1 MPAIFAQW
9 YHDPV
14 ASSALAIAIVAGA
27 FAFFQLRSIPRERR
41 RLILDEMTKAYAA
54 TAQKRGML
62 LRECPMLIRIAYDK
76 LAENIDERLA
86 LEEAKLKLSQNHE
99 ASARADLQLRHLYA
113 LQHECRIWNGD
124 KVGIAYMSAA
134 EILQSEFKLRAILW
148 CVEIMGDEIR
158 RKEFGVSGELYT
170 SMEQL
175 VGQLNSF
182 AMDYENGSFPA
193 RTLFGQLHRSIAPT
207 AAALGPLIWARSIN
221 GRWGRRVI
229 RLGLAAEHYNDV
241 TRIHSSSDLIW
252 IGTNLDGAAAKVVVH
267 PAITVDLFG
276 EQILRTD
283 IPGTNQFSRT
293 LRLKVRGIYW
303 KIIGDLN
310 LTPGAWIWSYGGHR
324 LVLHGRSENQLAAC
338 LRYALDSK
346 KTESPREA
354 FDFSW
359 SKESLRAE
367 MARAAEA
374 GKAAMKRYRRGDA
387 TA

>member
-1 MPAIFAQW
+1 MPSIFVQW

-14 ASSALAIAIVAGA
+14 ASSALAIAIAAGA
-27 FAFFQLRSIPRERR
+27 FAVFQLRSIPRERR
-41 RLILDEMTKAYAA
+41 RRILDEMTKAYAA
-54 TAQKRGML
+54 TAQKRGTL
-62 LRECPMLIRIAYDK
+62 LRECPMLIKIAYGK
-76 LAENIDERLA
+76 LAEKIDERLA
-86 LEEAKLKLSQNHE
+86 QEEKLKLSQNHE

-113 LQHECRIWNGD
+113 LQQECRVWNEG
-124 KVGIAYMSAA
+124 KVGISYMSAA
-134 EILQSEFKLRAILW
+134 EILQSEFKLRALLW
-148 CVEIMGDEIR
+148 CVEVMSDEIC
-158 RKEFGVSGELYT
+158 RKEFGVSDELYT

-175 VGQLNSF
+175 VSQLNNF
-182 AMDYENGSFPA
+182 AMDYENGSFPP
-193 RTLFGQLHRSIAPT
+193 RTLFGQLHRSLAPA

-252 IGTNLDGAAAKVVVH
+252 IGTNLDGAAAKVIVH

-283 IPGTNQFSRT
+283 IPGTNQFSRA

-303 KIIGDLN
+303 KIIGNLN
-310 LTPGAWIWSYGGHR
+310 LKPGAWIWSYGGHR
-324 LVLHGRSENQLAAC
+324 LMLHGRSENQLAAC
-338 LRYALDSK
+338 LRYAIDSK
-346 KTESPREA
+346 KTESPRDA

-359 SKESLRAE
+359 SNESLRAE

-374 GKAAMKRYRRGDA
+374 GKAAMKRYRGGDA